1 MLMPVSEGL
10 NFALMLAESGIID
23 TAVNEVM
30 LRPQLL
36 MAAEASPG
44 VKTAMKNQIMK
55 WRGQMIKKTAKGTVV
70 EQFSDEINLYQQV
83 CTWNK
88 EYFFAHSEQIIKQL
102 EGQSAF
108 YFKAKSLLATE
119 QNKHNPMFQRFFCD
133 KWYDYLAHALRE
145 AQESEVEEQKDQLLQ
160 DLYQRIETMKK
171 MATVTDAGDVSKA
184 GRLWDMAQA
193 KLTKTDVDVMKKIAA
208 FLKKN
213 NGLQDIAEKLGR
225 MANEVDDPNKERV
238 KSEQMKLV
246 EEISDNV
253 TDDIVGIHESDDL
266 TKLLP
271 NEAMFLAYPELEVIF
286 YKHLADKRLM
296 NYRMQGIQR
305 KLRKVKAFQRQTK
318 QVDQPKGPFI
328 VCIDASGSMSGYPE
342 NCAKALAYGL
352 MQIALVEERD
362 CFVIMFSTQQITYEL
377 TKQDGLH
384 EVVNFLS
391 YSFHGGTDLGPVLDQ
406 SIDLMAAGKYK
417 NADLVVLSDFIA
429 PSQPEA
435 MQTRVQKLKQ
445 QKNRFHAVNL
455 SKYGNPELL
464 ELFDHCW
471 SYHPSTL
478 SQLGRLFKLR

>member
-1 MLMPVSEGL
+1 M
-10 NFALMLAESGIID
+10 
-23 TAVNEVM
+23 
-30 LRPQLL
+30 
-36 MAAEASPG
+36 
-44 VKTAMKNQIMK
+44 
-55 WRGQMIKKTAKGTVV
+55 
-70 EQFSDEINLYQQV
+70 
-83 CTWNK
+83 
-88 EYFFAHSEQIIKQL
+88 
-102 EGQSAF
+102 
-108 YFKAKSLLATE
+108 
-119 QNKHNPMFQRFFCD
+119 
-133 KWYDYLAHALRE
+133 
-145 AQESEVEEQKDQLLQ
+145 EEQKDQLLT

-171 MATVTDAGDVSKA
+171 MATVTDAGDASKA

-238 KSEQMKLV
+238 KAEQMKLV

-296 NYRMQGIQR
+296 NYRMQGTQR

-406 SIDLMAAGKYK
+406 SIDLMVDGKYK

-435 MQTRVQKLKQ
+435 MQVRVQKLKQ

-478 SQLGRLFKLR
+478 TQLGRLFKLR